1 VKVSRKIALIVFMV
15 LVGVALAVANLQFQ
29 RSNAAEVEVEVLQRR
44 DLEAIVSASG
54 KIQPKL
60 SVDISASMVGKVT
73 KLAVEEGARV
83 NAGQFLLEIDPES
96 VRSAVDRGEAALQAA
111 LSAQQQARVAVETAR
126 VNLER
131 ARETLKRQADLWA
144 LRLIPRDDYDR
155 ALKDVEVR
163 ETERKAREIEVET
176 QGQRARQERANLES
190 ARYDLTKVTLT
201 SPISGIVTRR
211 NIEEGETVVVGTMNN
226 QGTVLMTIADL
237 SVIEAEVEV
246 DETDIPSVQIGQPA
260 RVAIDA
266 LPDRTFRGR
275 VTEIGN
281 SPIQS
286 GTASSGAAQAQATN
300 FKVVVTLDGEVP
312 GVRPG
317 FTSTADITTA
327 TRTAAVAVPIQATTA
342 REVLLDAEG
351 RIVPGSTGGRAAAG
365 SVEPRVSAAER
376 RPAAPGAAAPAAPP
390 PGHHR
395 EEVEGVFVVRQGRAQ
410 FVPVTTGIAGDRYF
424 EASSGVRDGDSV
436 IVGPFNV
443 VRNLKDGDPVR
454 VVEHAT
460 NP

>member
-1 VKVSRKIALIVFMV
+1 VKVSPKIVLIVFMV
-15 LVGVALAVANLQFQ
+15 LVGVALVVVSLQFQ

-44 DLEAIVSASG
+44 DLEAVVSASG

-73 KLAVEEGARV
+73 KLAVEEGDRV
-83 NAGQFLLEIDPES
+83 AAGQFLLEIDPES

-111 LSAQQQARVAVETAR
+111 MSAQQQARVEVESAR
-126 VNLER
+126 VNLGR
-131 ARETLKRQADLWA
+131 TRETLKRQEELWA
-144 LRLIPRDDYDR
+144 LGLIPRDDYDR
-155 ALKDVEVR
+155 AIKDVELR
-163 ETERKAREIEVET
+163 ETELKAREIEVET
-176 QGQRARQERANLES
+176 HGQRVRQERASLES
-190 ARYDLTKVTLT
+190 ARYDFSKVTLT
-201 SPISGIVTRR
+201 SPISGIITRR
-211 NIEEGETVVVGTMNN
+211 TIEEGETVVVGTMNN
-226 QGTVLMTIADL
+226 QGTVLMTVADL

-260 RVAIDA
+260 RVTIDA
-266 LPDRTFRGR
+266 LPARTFTGP

-286 GTASSGAAQAQATN
+286 ATQSGTASGGAPQAQATN

-317 FTSTADITTA
+317 FTCTADITTA
-327 TRTAAVAVPIQATTA
+327 TRTAAVAVPIQAATT
-342 REVLLDAEG
+342 REVLLDAED
-351 RIVPGSTGGRAAAG
+351 RMVPGSTAGAAEAG
-365 SVEPRVSAAER
+365 SLEPRVSAAE
-376 RPAAPGAAAPAAPP
+376 
-390 PGHHR
+390 PGHHW

-410 FVPVTTGIAGDRYF
+410 FVRVTTGIAGDRYF
-424 EASSGVRDGDSV
+424 EAESGVRDGDSV
-436 IVGPFNV
+436 IIGPFNV